1 MPEGASGYCE
11 CADGTHVAEMNCD
24 HGTFSCIDECKG
36 ISYKEEE
43 ILLTDYDMGRR
54 DQRRAVDKLHRCASC
69 VREEKAG
76 VVESGEGA
84 AACSCQ
90 LSYHPC

>member
-11 CADGTHVAEMNCD
+11 CSDGAHVAEMNCD

-36 ISYKEEE
+36 IVHKQEE

-54 DQRRAVDKLHRCASC
+54 DQRRAVDKLHRYARILSRRRG
-69 VREEKAG
+69 VGTAERVDGLREG
-76 VVESGEGA
+76 VPSD
-84 AACSCQ
+84 Q
-90 LSYHPC
+90 LC